1 MGQGDSLL
9 RILFNQ
15 YSIKEEERM
24 TTIILELQG
33 HTEQNFSFYQGTGYF
48 DPSKVASIKS
58 PLPRLVF
65 FGNWSTHNNFNLNCV
80 AKKFKIRSI

>member
-1 MGQGDSLL
+1 MGQAYSLL

-33 HTEQNFSFYQGTGYF
+33 HTEQNFSFYQGTGFF
-48 DPSKVASIKS
+48 DPSKVAYIKS
-58 PLPRLVF
+58 PLPR
-65 FGNWSTHNNFNLNCV
+65 FGNWSAHNNFNLNCV
-80 AKKFKIRSI
+80 ALKLKFRSI